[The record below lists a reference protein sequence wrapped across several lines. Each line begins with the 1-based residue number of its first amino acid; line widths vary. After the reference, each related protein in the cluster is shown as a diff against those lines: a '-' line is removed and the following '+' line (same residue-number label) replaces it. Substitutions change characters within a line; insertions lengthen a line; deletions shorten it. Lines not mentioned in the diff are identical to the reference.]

1 MIFYS
6 QGMYLIKR
14 QLLINILGNKGKYA
28 YGLCIHRPSPLFAIV
43 LRAVQLLMLQLRV
56 VETITHTRS

>member
-6 QGMYLIKR
+6 QGVYLVR
-14 QLLINILGNKGKYA
+14 PQHLINILGNKGKYT